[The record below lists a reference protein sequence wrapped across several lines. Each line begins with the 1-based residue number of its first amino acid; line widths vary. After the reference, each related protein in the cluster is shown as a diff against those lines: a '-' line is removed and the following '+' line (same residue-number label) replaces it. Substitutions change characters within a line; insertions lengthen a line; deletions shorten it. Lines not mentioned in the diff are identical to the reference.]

1 MRAPYLFALAMAAAL
16 PAMAQQTPPA
26 VEAPA
31 EGALPADM
39 PAIPAAGGAPG
50 EWYVEHP
57 DGSPSGPGEPV
68 ERPALHDVLRGKAVS
83 ARYSQPLEF
92 ILDLHRQPGY
102 EPDRFDV
109 SGWIGS
115 LAPTVGFGGLSG
127 SCLATLCVVTADLA
141 DRGRL
146 TLRLDFAG
154 AVVKGTFTVA
164 PDTWSAADV
173 EGTVELAAQA
183 GEEVDLGLAG
193 KLDAAGLGQALSLAG
208 FIPDQYAEEGTP
220 PSASERTA
228 FAAWQRAH
236 DKHPTGLVTAA
247 DWALLQ
253 QEADTAAQ
261 AAGWTTL
268 ADDKAGWSLSY
279 PANVLT
285 ESAKIK
291 GGRRLLGA
299 NGFFSLEITVKP
311 PLDDEAFEVLWEG
324 LKAETKTR
332 SVGSYSRS
340 NQDLWLQAEEKGQR
354 ETVVVHG
361 RPGGLLRLTIRYPA
375 DRVDEFTLYEELIR
389 ASVKVSDDLKP

>member
-1 MRAPYLFALAMAAAL
+1 MVCRGSRH
-16 PAMAQQTPPA
+16 
-26 VEAPA
+26 APA
-31 EGALPADM
+31 QESQPA
-39 PAIPAAGGAPG
+39 
-50 EWYVEHP
+50 
-57 DGSPSGPGEPV
+57 
-68 ERPALHDVLRGKAVS
+68 ERPALHDVLRGKAVG
-83 ARYSQPLEF
+83 ARYPQPLEF
-92 ILDLHRQPGY
+92 VVDLHRQPGY

-109 SGWIGS
+109 SGWIAS

-127 SCLATLCVVTADLA
+127 SCLATLCVITADLS

-154 AVVKGTFTVA
+154 AAVKGTFTVA

-173 EGTVELAAQA
+173 EGTVELTALA
-183 GEEVDLGLAG
+183 GEDVDLGLAG

-236 DKHPTGLVTAA
+236 DKHPTGLVAAA

-291 GGRRLLGA
+291 GGRRLLGPTA
-299 NGFFSLEITVKP
+299 SS
-311 PLDDEAFEVLWEG
+311 AW
-324 LKAETKTR
+324 R
-332 SVGSYSRS
+332 SRS
-340 NQDLWLQAEEKGQR
+340 SRRWA
-354 ETVVVHG
+354 T
-361 RPGGLLRLTIRYPA
+361 RPST
-375 DRVDEFTLYEELIR
+375 
-389 ASVKVSDDLKP
+389 

>member
-1 MRAPYLFALAMAAAL
+1 MRAPYLFALAMAAAV
-16 PAMAQQTPPA
+16 PAVAQQMPPA

-31 EGALPADM
+31 EGALPADT
-39 PAIPAAGGAPG
+39 PAIPAAGGPPG
-50 EWYVEHP
+50 EWYVENP
-57 DGSPSGPGEPV
+57 SGSPTAPGEPV

-109 SGWIGS
+109 SGWLGS

-154 AVVKGTFTVA
+154 AAVKGTFTVA
-164 PDTWSAADV
+164 PDNWSAADV
-173 EGTVELAAQA
+173 EGTVEFAALT
-183 GEEVDLGLAG
+183 GEDVDLGLAG

-228 FAAWQRAH
+228 FAAWQREH
-236 DKHPTGLVTAA
+236 GQHPTGLVTAA

-389 ASVKVSDDLKP
+389 ASIKVSDDLKP